1 MIGMLAHGGNG
12 VPQHGKVRKG
22 FGLILGLA
30 QQGGGVEGAHEQ
42 DTALIYDLSVLPGD
56 GKIWPNHSLGGNASK
71 ADYDLG
77 LDQPEL
83 LPQPRH
89 AGFALGGQRVAVLGR
104 AALDDVGDI
113 AVLCAVKVD
122 GKQVFVQQLAAAPH
136 KGQTLL
142 VLALAGALAHKQHL
156 GVRHA
161 LPEHHVRP
169 GGAQLAPGAGKAFG
183 L

>member
-1 MIGMLAHGGNG
+1 M
-12 VPQHGKVRKG
+12 Q
-22 FGLILGLA
+22 
-30 QQGGGVEGAHEQ
+30 
-42 DTALIYDLSVLPGD
+42 
-56 GKIWPNHSLGGNASK
+56 
-71 ADYDLG
+71 
-77 LDQPEL
+77 QPEL

-89 AGFALGGQRVAVLGR
+89 TGFALGGQRVAVLGR

-113 AVLCAVKVD
+113 AVFAAVKVD
-122 GKQVFVQQLAAAPH
+122 GKQVFVQQLAAAPY
-136 KGQTLL
+136 KRQTLL

-156 GVRHA
+156 SVRHA